1 MAFLEQFSASEQVL
15 LVTLPYRVGLWI
27 SMSDTTGG
35 AMADAQE
42 RATLARIIAASARS
56 NFSSPFV
63 HEVMK
68 ACFERRSEWAQWR
81 ENIDRIP
88 RECQQVVGTLEG
100 RLNGRD
106 VLAYRQEVM
115 SIANNVARAFREQGP
130 DGKSGVF
137 GHRVRGVLDAFIGL
151 IRREKFDS
159 VDLLNISVKE
169 DVALGTLAEALRM
182 PSV

>member
-1 MAFLEQFSASEQVL
+1 MAFLEQFSAGEQSL
-15 LVTLPYRVGLWI
+15 LVTLPYRAGLWI

-42 RATLARIIAASARS
+42 RATLARIIAASARG
-56 NFSSPFV
+56 NFNSPFV

-68 ACFERRSEWAQWR
+68 SCFERRAEWPQWR
-81 ENIDRIP
+81 DNIDRIP
-88 RECQQVVGTLEG
+88 RECQQVVGALEG

-106 VLAYRQEVM
+106 VLAYRQEIM
-115 SIANNVARAFREQGP
+115 SIANNVARAFREQAPG
-130 DGKSGVF
+130 GEGGAF
-137 GHRVRGVLDAFIGL
+137 GHRARGMLDALIGL
-151 IRREKFDS
+151 IRREKFDK